1 MFYHLEQTTST
12 NDDARDPKYR
22 HGDVISA
29 EYQTAG
35 RGQRGHKWLSA
46 AGRNLMFSL
55 VLEPRHIPA
64 LRQFMISEAVP
75 LGIAD
80 TLAEYGIDARIKWTN
95 DIYVGDKKITGMLIE
110 HSLADGHLARTIA
123 GIGVNVNQTEFD
135 PALPNPTSMRLLT
148 GREYDRQALLVRLH
162 DNIMERYKMTGSGH
176 QTQLHADYKR
186 VLYRIDEP
194 HTFRLPDGT
203 AFTGI
208 IRDVEADGALVVEH
222 PDGIRRNYL
231 FRQIEFVI

>member
-35 RGQRGHKWLSA
+35 RGQRGHTWISRA
-46 AGRNLMFSL
+46 EES
-55 VLEPRHIPA
+55 
-64 LRQFMISEAVP
+64 SEAVP

-135 PALPNPTSMRLLT
+135 PELPNPTSMRLLT

-162 DNIMERYKMTGSGH
+162 DNIMERYEMIGSGH

>member
-12 NDDARDPKYR
+12 NNDARDPKYR

-135 PALPNPTSMRLLT
+135 PELPNPTSMRLLT

-162 DNIMERYKMTGSGH
+162 DNIMERYEMTGSGH
-176 QTQLHADYKR
+176 QTPVSYTHL
-186 VLYRIDEP
+186 
-194 HTFRLPDGT
+194 TLPT
-203 AFTGI
+203 
-208 IRDVEADGALVVEH
+208 
-222 PDGIRRNYL
+222 N
-231 FRQIEFVI
+231 